1 MVMEN
6 KMSRRDFL
14 KASAATGAILSMV
27 PNISLAQEPKPI
39 QLSKPQIGSGTSF
52 MQLLSKRTSSRKFS
66 PEPLPVEVLSNLLWA
81 GFGISRPNGKR
92 TAPTAMN
99 WQDIDIYIILPDGL
113 YLYDAKANQLKL
125 LLAEDLR
132 ALAGTQTYVKT
143 APVNLI
149 YVSDY
154 AKLGGKM
161 KISEEAKLLYSGV
174 HTGAIAENI
183 YLYCASEGLATVVRA
198 LIDMPAL
205 AKAMKLLPDQ
215 KITLAQS
222 VGYPSKTP

>member
-1 MVMEN
+1 ME
-6 KMSRRDFL
+6 KQVSRRDFL
-14 KASAATGAILSMV
+14 KASAATGVILSMA
-27 PNISLAQEPKPI
+27 PNISLAQEPKPV
-39 QLSKPQIGSGTSF
+39 QLSKPQIGSGTSL

-81 GFGISRPNGKR
+81 GFGINRPDGKR

-113 YLYDAKANQLKL
+113 YLYDAKANQLNL
-125 LLAEDLR
+125 ILAEDLR
-132 ALAGTQTYVKT
+132 ILAGTQAYVKT
-143 APVNLI
+143 APVNLV

-154 AKLGGKM
+154 AKLRGKM
-161 KISEEAKLLYSGV
+161 KVSDEAKILYSGV

-205 AKAMKLLPDQ
+205 AKTMKLRPDQ
-215 KITLAQS
+215 KITMAQS
-222 VGYPSKTP
+222 VGYPPKTS

>member
-1 MVMEN
+1 MEK

-39 QLSKPQIGSGTSF
+39 QLSKPQIGSGTSL